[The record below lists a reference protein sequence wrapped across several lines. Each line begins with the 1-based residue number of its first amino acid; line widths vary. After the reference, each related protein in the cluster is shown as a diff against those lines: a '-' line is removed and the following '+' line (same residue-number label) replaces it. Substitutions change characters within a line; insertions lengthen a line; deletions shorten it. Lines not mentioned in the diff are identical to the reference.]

1 MEKPSLSTT
10 QKAQAVNFDRNQYGT
25 FAEIG
30 AGQEVARWF
39 FRVGG
44 AAGTVA
50 KSMSA
55 YDMAVSDAIY
65 GKSRRYVSQER
76 LHHMLEHE
84 YGLLHERL
92 ASERGAE
99 ARFFVFADTV
109 AARSFSRQ
117 QDGLGWMGIR
127 FQGAPGQEPNDI
139 VLHVRLLDEDNVKQ
153 QEAVGII
160 GVNLVHAA
168 MHYTTDPHRILGSL
182 LDNLEPWR
190 AEIGMVR
197 FTGPDYA
204 GVDNRLMALELVKRG
219 LAKATLFNVCG
230 EVVHPSEVLYGK
242 PIIVERGSFRPVTHT
257 TLHMLQSSKAQFV
270 QEPSVQGENM
280 TVLFE
285 MTLHNLTDGDGID
298 EQDFLERVDI
308 LGAVGEDLAENY
320 HIMVSNFAEYYRL
333 AAYLLRYSKEP
344 IGVAMGVPTLKE
356 LFEEKYYE
364 ELEGGILESFGRMF
378 KNDLR
383 LYVYPSLAEGGQVLN
398 ARNLQVA
405 SHLQSLYEYL
415 LSNGFIRRIED
426 FREDYLPILSRD
438 ALKQIR
444 SGDPQWEQLVPES
457 VAQLIRERGL
467 LGYQSA
473 SDTANPQEN
482 HHG

>member
-1 MEKPSLSTT
+1 MTEPNLSTT
-10 QKAQAVNFDRNQYGT
+10 QKAQAVNFDSNQYGT

-44 AAGTVA
+44 AAGTIA

-92 ASERGAE
+92 AVERGDE

-109 AARSFSRQ
+109 AARSYSRQ

-127 FQGAPGQEPNDI
+127 FQGAPSQEPKDI
-139 VLHVRLLDEDNVKQ
+139 ILHVRLLDEDNLKQ
-153 QEAVGII
+153 QEAAGII

-182 LDNLEPWR
+182 LDNIEPWR

-219 LAKATLFNVCG
+219 LAKATLFNAGG

-242 PIIVERGSFRPVTHT
+242 PIILERGSFRPVTHT

-270 QEPSVQGENM
+270 QEPSVQSENM

-285 MTLHNLTDGDGID
+285 MTLHNLTDGDGIN

-308 LGAVGEDLAENY
+308 LGAVGEELAENY

-333 AAYLLRYSKEP
+333 AAYLLRYTKEP
-344 IGVAMGVPTLKE
+344 IGVTMGVPTLKE

-383 LYVYPSLAEGGQVLN
+383 LYVYPSLAVGGQVLN

-405 SHLQSLYEYL
+405 GHLQSLYEYL

-426 FREDYLPILSRD
+426 FREDYLSILSRD

-444 SGDPQWEQLVPES
+444 SGDPQWEQSVPES

-473 SDTANPQEN
+473 ADPATS
-482 HHG
+482 

>member
-1 MEKPSLSTT
+1 MTEPNLSTT
-10 QKAQAVNFDRNQYGT
+10 QKAQAVNFDSNQYGT

-44 AAGTVA
+44 AAGTIA

-92 ASERGAE
+92 AVERGDE

-109 AARSFSRQ
+109 AARSYSRQ

-127 FQGAPGQEPNDI
+127 FQGAPAQEPNDI
-139 VLHVRLLDEDNVKQ
+139 ILHVRLLDEDNLKQ
-153 QEAVGII
+153 QEAAGII

-182 LDNLEPWR
+182 LDNIEPWR

-204 GVDNRLMALELVKRG
+204 EVDNRLMALELVKRG
-219 LAKATLFNVCG
+219 LAKATLFNAGG

-242 PIIVERGSFRPVTHT
+242 PIILERGSFRPVTHT

-270 QEPSVQGENM
+270 QEPSVQSENM

-285 MTLHNLTDGDGID
+285 MTLHNLTDGDGIN

-308 LGAVGEDLAENY
+308 LGAVGEELAENY

-333 AAYLLRYSKEP
+333 AAYLLRYTKEP
-344 IGVAMGVPTLKE
+344 IGVTMGVPTLKE

-383 LYVYPSLAEGGQVLN
+383 LYVYPSLAVGGQVLN

-405 SHLQSLYEYL
+405 GHLQSLYEYL

-426 FREDYLPILSRD
+426 FREDYLSILSRD

-444 SGDPQWEQLVPES
+444 SGDPQWEQSVPES

-473 SDTANPQEN
+473 ADPATS
-482 HHG
+482 

>member
-1 MEKPSLSTT
+1 MTEPNLSTT
-10 QKAQAVNFDRNQYGT
+10 QKAQAVNFDSNQYGT

-44 AAGTVA
+44 AAGTIA

-92 ASERGAE
+92 AVERGDE

-109 AARSFSRQ
+109 AARSYSRQ

-127 FQGAPGQEPNDI
+127 FQGAPSQEPNDI
-139 VLHVRLLDEDNVKQ
+139 ILHVRLLDEDNLKQ
-153 QEAVGII
+153 QEAAGII

-182 LDNLEPWR
+182 LDNIEPWR

-219 LAKATLFNVCG
+219 LAKATLFNAGG

-242 PIIVERGSFRPVTHT
+242 PIILERGSFRPVTHT

-270 QEPSVQGENM
+270 QEPSVQSENM

-285 MTLHNLTDGDGID
+285 MTLHNLTDGDGIN

-308 LGAVGEDLAENY
+308 LGAVGEELAENY

-333 AAYLLRYSKEP
+333 AAYLLRYTKEP
-344 IGVAMGVPTLKE
+344 IGVTMGVPTLKE

-383 LYVYPSLAEGGQVLN
+383 LYVYPSLAVDGQVLN

-405 SHLQSLYEYL
+405 GHLQSLYEYL

-426 FREDYLPILSRD
+426 FREDYLSILSRD

-444 SGDPQWEQLVPES
+444 SGDPQWEQSVPES

-473 SDTANPQEN
+473 ADPATS
-482 HHG
+482 